1 METEG
6 ETEFNREYNLNFEKK
21 FNESGKKLTIDF
33 QYDNSNEWE
42 DGIINEN
49 GIENEIIT
57 SDEDNKSYLIQSDYV
72 NPIGENKQF
81 EIGFRVNNDE
91 KLTDYRV
98 FELVDNNFE
107 EDLGQSNLFSIQ
119 RKN

>member
-1 METEG
+1 MITEIDENFSPINSITQVETEE

-57 SDEDNKSYLIQSDYV
+57 SDEDNKSYLIQSDYCLLYTSDAA
-72 NPIGENKQF
+72 
-81 EIGFRVNNDE
+81 DE
-91 KLTDYRV
+91 
-98 FELVDNNFE
+98 
-107 EDLGQSNLFSIQ
+107 
-119 RKN
+119 